1 MASAGGDAHER
12 VLALEF
18 DRGTEKGKVTRIK
31 ERLKG
36 GRYVVSEV
44 FAYGGMGII
53 LRAQDSR
60 VFNNEVLVKTVK
72 YQASEFAFDRQK
84 AVFNIYQLRKMFKR
98 ERRILCELRS
108 RGINPVPHVNDFFYD
123 HNPELAT
130 TTFKFGRLAE
140 EEDHTLLDLRL
151 NIYQEPYMVME
162 RIYGRS
168 LADRLDELSP
178 RAKVSI
184 ARDVLVTLSKMHEP
198 RTREDGTRL
207 QLIYLDLKPENII
220 VDDNHWMTLIDFGG
234 CMPVVDGK
242 KRKEQKGALTH
253 GYAAPELEFMFSS
266 KDRVDGRA
274 DIYSAGALLWRAF
287 TGKDPV
293 RLADPL
299 TNPFPLLSPAE
310 LPPKLPK
317 QLRDTIARALD
328 RDVDRR
334 FSSAGELAEALS
346 DILESEVALA

>member
-1 MASAGGDAHER
+1 MASAGGDALDR
-12 VLALEF
+12 VIALEF
-18 DRGTEKGKVTRIK
+18 DRGTEKGKVTKIK

-36 GRYVVSEV
+36 GRYLVKEV

-60 VFNNEVLVKTVK
+60 VFHNEVLIKAVK

-84 AVFNIYQLRKMFKR
+84 ALFNIYQLRQMFKR
-98 ERRILCELRS
+98 ERRILCELRG

-123 HNPELAT
+123 HNPDLAT

-140 EEDHTLLDLRL
+140 EEDHTLLDLRM
-151 NIYQEPYMVME
+151 NVYQEPYMVME

-168 LADRLDELSP
+168 LADRLAELPP
-178 RAKVSI
+178 RAVVTI

-198 RTREDGTRL
+198 RAREDGTRL
-207 QLIYLDLKPENII
+207 SLIYLDLKPENII
-220 VDDNHWMTLIDFGG
+220 VNDNLGMTLIDFGG

-274 DIYSAGALLWRAF
+274 DVYSAGALLFRAF
-287 TGKDPV
+287 TGKDPA
-293 RLADPL
+293 RMADPL
-299 TNPFPLLSPAE
+299 INPFPLLSPAE
-310 LPPKLPK
+310 LPPKLHRP
-317 QLRDTIARALD
+317 LREAIARALD

-334 FSSAGELAEALS
+334 FSSAGELADALTA
-346 DILESEVALA
+346 ILESKAALA